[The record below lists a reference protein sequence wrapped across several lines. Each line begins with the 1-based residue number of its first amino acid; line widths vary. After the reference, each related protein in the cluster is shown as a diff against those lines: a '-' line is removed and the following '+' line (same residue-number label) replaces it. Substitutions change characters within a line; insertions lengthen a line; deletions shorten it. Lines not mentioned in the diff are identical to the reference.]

1 MLDDGRFGAFYRA
14 GDQADLKEKL
24 LEALEKLGELKE
36 KAEAGRMLVQ
46 TANDWEKIAEETE
59 RVYTEALAA

>member
-1 MLDDGRFGAFYRA
+1 MLDDGRFGALYRA

-24 LEALEKLGELKE
+24 LESLENLGELKE
-36 KAEAGRMLVQ
+36 KAEAGRKHVK

-59 RVYTEALAA
+59 RVYTQALAG